1 MAGHASTTPNDVLAG
16 LAPERAS
23 ARRQLVADLL
33 ALAGCLVLFSL
44 LALWLAPFMPD
55 DAFITFRY
63 ADHLAH
69 GHGLRFNVDEP
80 PVEAY
85 SNFLWLATLAGAAR
99 LGLGLEP
106 ASVWL
111 GGLFGSLNVVLLWWL
126 LRRRG
131 HRGLLLAAPVALL
144 AVAAPL
150 LLYAVSG
157 LETALFACLL
167 LALLLGL
174 DELLARPTLA
184 RGAALAGLGALAAL
198 ARPEGVVAFPVLVVC
213 ALLFAPPERRR
224 PLAQAL
230 GRGGLLFLTLLA
242 LYHGA
247 RVAYFD
253 AVWPTPF
260 LSKGMTGGSLIDGW
274 LVNLRQ
280 FFLRQSNYY
289 APLVYYYIALGLP
302 AAVAAALAFRRGQR
316 RPLEYSALILAFV
329 YAALYFNFADWMPGM
344 RYHAPLIGPLLVAFS
359 LLGPELHER
368 MGTDARGGQ
377 LPYLLLAGT
386 LVLFS
391 LSSLAVLRLDS
402 QQLQD
407 GTQESLVALGLWLR
421 ENAPAG
427 ATLAMS
433 DVGATPYYS
442 GLRTIDI
449 NPDSLTDRHIAER
462 GWSSDYFFAAD
473 PEVVVLTAFSLSEP
487 DFYPQHEALYAL
499 PEFQAAYERVGV
511 VRNDWY
517 QDRSY
522 WVFMRRDATPTAARM
537 ATFPRGISKQ

>member
-1 MAGHASTTPNDVLAG
+1 MAGHASTAPNDALARP
-16 LAPERAS
+16 APERAL
-23 ARRQLVADLL
+23 ARRQLAADLL
-33 ALAGCLVLFSL
+33 VLVGCLALFSL

-63 ADHLAH
+63 TDHLAH

-85 SNFLWLATLAGAAR
+85 SNFLWLAMLAGAAR

-106 ASVWL
+106 ASALL
-111 GGLFGSLNVVLLWWL
+111 GGLLGWLNVVSLWWL

-131 HRGLLLAAPVALL
+131 QRGLLLAAPVALL

-174 DELLARPTLA
+174 GGLMERPTLA
-184 RGAALAGLGALAAL
+184 RGVALASLGALAAL
-198 ARPEGVVAFPVLVVC
+198 TRPEGVVAFPVLVAC
-213 ALLFAPPERRR
+213 ALLFGPPERRR
-224 PLAQAL
+224 PLARAL
-230 GRGGLLFLTLLA
+230 GASGLLFVGLLA

-260 LSKGMTGGSLIDGW
+260 LSKGVADRSLIDSW

-280 FFLRQSNYY
+280 FFFRQSNYY
-289 APLVYYYIALGLP
+289 APLAYYYIALGLP
-302 AAVAAALAFRRGQR
+302 AAVGVALAIKRGQR
-316 RPLEYSALILAFV
+316 RRLEYSALALVLV
-329 YAALYFNFADWMPGM
+329 YAVLYLNFADWMPGM

-359 LLGPELHER
+359 LLGPELR
-368 MGTDARGGQ
+368 DWMGAGARDGH
-377 LPYLLLAGT
+377 LPYLLLVGT
-386 LVLFS
+386 LGLFS
-391 LSSLAVLRLDS
+391 LSSLSVLRLDS

-407 GTQESLVALGLWLR
+407 GTQSSLVALGLWLR

-442 GLRTIDI
+442 RLRTIDI
-449 NPDSLTDRHIAER
+449 NPDSLTDRHIAEQ
-462 GWSSDYFFAAD
+462 GWSSDYFFAANPD
-473 PEVVVLTAFSLSEP
+473 VVVLTAFSLSEP

-499 PEFQAAYERVGV
+499 PEFQAAYERIGV

-522 WVFMRRDATPTAARM
+522 WVFMRRGATPTAEQM